1 MFKIYIIDVTFLPVT
16 CLIHSARSQD
26 KEKDSHATG
35 QTSVYA
41 EEHYLSSLFHS
52 L

>member
-26 KEKDSHATG
+26 KEKILMQLGKPACTQRSII
-35 QTSVYA
+35 SV
-41 EEHYLSSLFHS
+41 LV
-52 L
+52 